1 ITPGVLPPKPRS
13 TLCSTGSYPCSCT
26 VTMKEP
32 AHAGGASSRAVL
44 SVKVVANCPP
54 VSAFTS
60 TRTLAAGRASPSRD
74 TEPAIVDR
82 VPPFEVNCNC
92 PCACG
97 TLLANASNKNPSATL
112 LNLQTFTN
120 LFALCLCI
128 AYFSSNHGAVAGPVR
143 GLVLV
148 AISLHT
154 IPFEDTQYHSR
165 ISMKT
170 AEPLVVCRRYY
181 LLFSEEPFKGAAHR
195 AESAGTAFTGR
206 RS

>member
-1 ITPGVLPPKPRS
+1 
-13 TLCSTGSYPCSCT
+13 
-26 VTMKEP
+26 MKEP
-32 AHAGGASSRAVL
+32 APSVGASSRPVL

-54 VSAFTS
+54 VSAFTP
-60 TRTLAAGRASPSRD
+60 TRPLAAGRASPSRD
-74 TEPAIVDR
+74 TEPAMVDR

-128 AYFSSNHGAVAGPVR
+128 AYFSSNHGALAGPAR

-154 IPFEDTQYHSR
+154 VPFEATQYHSR
-165 ISMKT
+165 VSMKT
-170 AEPLVVCRRYY
+170 AEPLVVCPRDY
-181 LLFSEEPFKGAAHR
+181 LRFSAEACTGTEHR
-195 AESAGTAFTGR
+195 
-206 RS
+206 